1 MTTNHMIFEAG
12 DSVSSTSNP
21 FWMTVIETNPNT
33 GRCRCRFGAVGG
45 YAGSFHQNEL
55 EFFGGSEILGQRQI
69 DALLEQC
76 S

>member
-1 MTTNHMIFEAG
+1 MIFEAG

-33 GRCRCRFGAVGG
+33 GRCRCRCRCRFGAVGG
-45 YAGSFHQNEL
+45 YAGSIHQNQL
-55 EFFGGSEILGQRQI
+55 EFFGGFESLGQRQI